1 MTAPSS
7 WVGFTFVSATQAKLP
22 PSAQD
27 FVCPRHARLW
37 AHESDCGPPQKL
49 PLYLKAMMLTA
60 LAFELPAFLL
70 GLLFG
75 SFLNVCISRLPAH
88 QSISKPRSH
97 CPHCLATIRWY
108 DNIPLLSWIL
118 LRARCRHC
126 KQPISWRYLA
136 VELAFGLWLAYAAN
150 TALVLFTPGI
160 AASALAGRTLDTIA
174 LAILGFLLIGLTV
187 MDWQTHT
194 LPNAFTLTGT
204 LIGFLLLGLLVMDW
218 QTHKLPDAFT
228 LTGTL
233 LAFVLICVR
242 AVFLGPH
249 EDELLLH
256 GRNPLTSPGNVTDRG
271 NVILTGPEHLV
282 LGRLLAIAAAAGILL
297 LIRFAYQ
304 QLRHRE
310 GLGLGDVKLIAMIA
324 AFLGFW
330 PAVLALFL
338 GSILCSAYA
347 LTLILRRR
355 ASTLTRLPLGTFLS
369 IGGLL
374 AALFGTPLIAWYSS
388 LL

>member
-1 MTAPSS
+1 
-7 WVGFTFVSATQAKLP
+7 
-22 PSAQD
+22 
-27 FVCPRHARLW
+27 
-37 AHESDCGPPQKL
+37 
-49 PLYLKAMMLTA
+49 MLTA

-88 QSISKPRSH
+88 QSINKPRSH
-97 CPHCLATIRWY
+97 CPHCLANIRSY

-118 LRARCRHC
+118 LRAKCRHC
-126 KQPISWRYLA
+126 KQTIPWRYPA
-136 VELAFGLWLAYAAN
+136 VELATGLWFCYAAARLWFAFN
-150 TALVLFTPGI
+150 PWTQEMTP
-160 AASALAGRTLDTIA
+160 SSTIMSFDA
-174 LAILGFLLIGLTV
+174 VAILILGFLLI
-187 MDWQTHT
+187 
-194 LPNAFTLTGT
+194 
-204 LIGFLLLGLLVMDW
+204 GLLVMDW

-228 LTGTL
+228 LTGTVL
-233 LAFVLICVR
+233 GFVLICAR

-256 GRNPLTSPGNVTDRG
+256 GQNPLTSPGNVTDHG

-282 LGRLLAIAAAAGILL
+282 LGRLLAIVAAAGILL
-297 LIRFAYQ
+297 IIRFVYQ

-330 PAVLALFL
+330 PAILALFL

-347 LTLILRRR
+347 LALMLRRR
-355 ASTLTRLPLGTFLS
+355 ADALTRLPLGTFLS

-374 AALFGTPLIAWYSS
+374 AALVGTPLIAWYSS